1 MDVLLDEADN
11 ECGDLFPVS
20 SWPTVRLNRY
30 CSYAREYEKDRADDL
45 DLMLSSEVLRVM
57 SAGCW

>member
-1 MDVLLDEADN
+1 MDVLLDEADD

-20 SWPTVRLNRY
+20 SRPTVRLD
-30 CSYAREYEKDRADDL
+30 CSYTREYEKDRADNL